1 MSKYNE
7 TILTKAGRETAIK
20 AANGKTNFTITRVVS
35 SADDLSGLTEAELLE
50 LTAIPSEVQ
59 EATIT
64 DEDESGNDSII
75 GTVLTFFNRN
85 QDYELDESYYIN
97 TIGLYA
103 TLEGSTEEFL
113 YALTTAIEPEFIPDY
128 KDNVVFNFE
137 LTVYVIVGQKANV
150 TVNIDPAG
158 WATKEYVDKAIESH
172 KVILP
177 DTLAYTDKA
186 ETINETWNFIKGLTK
201 NGVEVATAGDIQN
214 LVDQI
219 AALQK
224 LVGDLVK
231 IVPISQ
237 TEYDALVAAGT
248 IDTTAMYIT
257 WEG

>member
-20 AANGKTNFTITRVVS
+20 AANGKTNFTITRVAS

-50 LTAIPSEVQ
+50 LTAIPNEVQ

-103 TLEGSTEEFL
+103 TLAGSTEEFL

-128 KDNVVFNFE
+128 KDNVVFSFE
-137 LTVYVIVGQKANV
+137 LTLYVIVGQKANV

-158 WATKEYVDKAIESH
+158 WATKEYVDKAIEAH

-177 DTLAYTDKA
+177 DTLTYTDKA
-186 ETINETWNFIKGLTK
+186 ATVSETWNFIKGLTK
-201 NGVEVATAGDIQN
+201 NGIEVATADEIQQRVDVEQG
-214 LVDQI
+214 LQDQI
-219 AALQK
+219 DAQMKWVTIAQA
-224 LVGDLVK
+224 D
-231 IVPISQ
+231 
-237 TEYDALVAAGT
+237 YDTAKANGT
-248 IDTTAMYIT
+248 LDSKTAYLIY
-257 WEG
+257 